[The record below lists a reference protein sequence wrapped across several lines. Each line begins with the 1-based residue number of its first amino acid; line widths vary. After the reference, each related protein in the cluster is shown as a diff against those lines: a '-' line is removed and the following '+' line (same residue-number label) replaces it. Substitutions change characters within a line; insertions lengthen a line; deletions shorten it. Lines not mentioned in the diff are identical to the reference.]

1 MVLYYRVK
9 IMYFNK
15 IMKSYQF
22 IFLKIP
28 WKFFSNSL
36 VIYNRQEQKLWWE
49 FSIPYTKNNSRLL
62 ESYFKSGMEG
72 LEPPKCLDQNQ
83 VPYHLATS
91 HWLYIYITSSIWFVN
106 IFKKFLLFLLF
117 LTLIYFFISFGIS
130 TYPCRVKKRSR
141 IYQQIVLWCEVLT

>member
-36 VIYNRQEQKLWWE
+36 VIY
-49 FSIPYTKNNSRLL
+49 TKRAFELL
-62 ESYFKSGMEG
+62 YKYSLNVMVGPAGFEPATKG
-72 LEPPKCLDQNQ
+72 L
-83 VPYHLATS
+83 
-91 HWLYIYITSSIWFVN
+91 
-106 IFKKFLLFLLF
+106 
-117 LTLIYFFISFGIS
+117 
-130 TYPCRVKKRSR
+130 
-141 IYQQIVLWCEVLT
+141 

>member
-36 VIYNRQEQKLWWE
+36 VIYSITNQIKIPEQGWGFYPNKVHTE
-49 FSIPYTKNNSRLL
+49 LL
-62 ESYFKSGMEG
+62 KQ
-72 LEPPKCLDQNQ
+72 P
-83 VPYHLATS
+83 T
-91 HWLYIYITSSIWFVN
+91 
-106 IFKKFLLFLLF
+106 
-117 LTLIYFFISFGIS
+117 
-130 TYPCRVKKRSR
+130 
-141 IYQQIVLWCEVLT
+141 